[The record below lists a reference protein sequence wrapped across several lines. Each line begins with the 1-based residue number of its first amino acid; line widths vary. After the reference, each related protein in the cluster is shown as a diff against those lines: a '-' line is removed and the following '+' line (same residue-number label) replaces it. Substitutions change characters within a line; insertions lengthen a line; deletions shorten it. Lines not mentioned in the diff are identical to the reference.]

1 MSKFAIYTKWHWPNG
16 IPSIEDA
23 EKNMKEFSDKTN
35 AEDVLW
41 WKADDN
47 HHQSVIIFSSEE
59 VANKEMEMRKNHRKE
74 STEEHKISMVEEFVG
89 PVLAQ
94 LSELR

>member
-1 MSKFAIYTKWHWPNG
+1 MSKVAIYTKWHWPNG

-59 VANKEMEMRKNHRKE
+59 TANKEMEMRQSHRKK
-74 STEEHKISMVEEFVG
+74 STEDHDIKMVEEFVG

-94 LSELR
+94 LSSIK

>member
-1 MSKFAIYTKWHWPNG
+1 MDEGLKGFLFTALFMTAPSRVFVPSVTEEGGGAIG
-16 IPSIEDA
+16 LG
-23 EKNMKEFSDKTN
+23 
-35 AEDVLW
+35 V
-41 WKADDN
+41 
-47 HHQSVIIFSSEE
+47 FSSEE

>member
-41 WKADDN
+41 WKADEN

-59 VANKEMEMRKNHRKE
+59 IANKEMEMRQSHRKK
-74 STEEHKISMVEEFVG
+74 STEEHEIKMVEEFVG

-94 LSELR
+94 LSSIK